1 MSIKSKTV
9 SNALQALFSFKQ
21 QEHIF
26 IGDFLMTGLHRYY
39 KIWNNLFKPI
49 DALNC
54 IGGDKC
60 NKMFYGEC
68 RIYQFLLPLKMLSFC
83 AVPTI
88 YNRILQ
94 RLLLK
99 ALLRLDIVLK
109 NNTITLIFLFA
120 GYSLVMN
127 VSKFFFID
135 QDTYWTQPNDCLSSD
150 MFYLDK

>member
-26 IGDFLMTGLHRYY
+26 IGDFLMSGLHRYY

-127 VSKFFFID
+127 VNKFFFID
-135 QDTYWTQPNDCLSSD
+135 QDTYWT
-150 MFYLDK
+150 